1 MISALK
7 SYWNYGTTISSVEI
21 TSVVG
26 DEWLFGFAAK
36 KRKGEFED
44 LDFIACDSLSQL
56 VEKLGK
62 NRPIYLMINTDKV
75 LIKTLPHNSNVQN
88 LVSQAFPGLSSTEF
102 YYDVHHSGD
111 RSYISI
117 CRKDDVLYIL
127 EQAEKEGL
135 NIIGF
140 QLGFSSIV
148 KILPNL
154 NDGRVVTSRHQFEI
168 SNGEIMSFSSIKDP
182 WEAYQIDDV
191 TMGSEYLIALSGLF
205 NYTDQ
210 KEDSFTNSSEKN
222 QVLKKVYLEKNF
234 FRKGL
239 FIGIG
244 ILLLALITNLLF
256 FTGYLKEYDR
266 LNSEVELVSKQKES
280 LTSKTSEV
288 EGKERIVKN
297 ILSSGN
303 SKSSFYINRIVDSRP
318 ASIVFSE
325 ILYQPLKKSIRPDKR
340 IDYIKNEFL
349 VSGASADKQAFSEWI
364 EQLEERSWIENITV
378 INYASSSSKI
388 DDFSIKL
395 LITNDTE
402 K

>member
-21 TSVVG
+21 TSVDG

-44 LDFIACDSLSQL
+44 VDFIACDSFSQL

-62 NRPIYLMINTDKV
+62 NRHIYLMINTDKV
-75 LIKTLPHNSNVQN
+75 LIKTLPRNSNVQDV
-88 LVSQAFPGLSSTEF
+88 VSKAFPGLSTSEF
-102 YYDVHHSGD
+102 YYDVCHAGD
-111 RSYISI
+111 QSYVSI
-117 CRKDDVLYIL
+117 CRKDDVQNIL
-127 EQAEKEGL
+127 ERAEREGL
-135 NIIGF
+135 NVIGF

-148 KILPNL
+148 KIIPNL
-154 NDGRVVTSRHQFEI
+154 NDGRVVSSRHQFEI
-168 SNGEIMSFSSIKDP
+168 SNGEIMSFSNIKDP
-182 WEAYQIDDV
+182 WESYQIDDV

-205 NYTDQ
+205 NYIDQ
-210 KEDSFTNSSEKN
+210 KDDSLTNSSEKN
-222 QVLKKVYLEKNF
+222 QVLKKTYLEKNF

-239 FIGIG
+239 FIGIS
-244 ILLLALITNLLF
+244 ILLLGLITNLLF
-256 FTGYLKEYDR
+256 FTSYLKEYDR
-266 LNSEVELVSKQKES
+266 LNSEVELVSRQKEI
-280 LTSKTSEV
+280 LTNKTSEV
-288 EGKERIVKN
+288 ESKERIVKN

-349 VSGASADKQAFSEWI
+349 VSGASADKEAFSEWI